1 MKKLALS
8 ALLALSLFG
17 FDSIKNSQPTPT
29 LKGKVVKAYTQAGY
43 GRHNSEWLFMDVKGN
58 DGKIHKVAIAPT
70 FRISNLPIKEGDE
83 VAVNGFTPPMFSNGV
98 IKAVDIYDMTQ
109 KKDYPISGCGN
120 CGGYYAYHHQGRY
133 YHHPEYHY

>member
-29 LKGKVVKAYTQAGY
+29 LKGKVVKAYTQTGY
-43 GRHNSEWLFMDVKGN
+43 GRHNSNWLFMDIKGN
-58 DGKIHKVAIAPT
+58 EGKIHKVAIAPT
-70 FRISNLPIKEGDE
+70 FRISNLSIKEGDE
-83 VAVNGFTPPMFSNGV
+83 VSVNGFTPTRFSNGV

-109 KKDYPISGCGN
+109 KRDYRVSGYGHN
-120 CGGYYAYHHQGRY
+120 RGHRQGHRHSSRYA
-133 YHHPEYHY
+133 HY

>member
-17 FDSIKNSQPTPT
+17 FDPIKNSQPTPT

-43 GRHNSEWLFMDVKGN
+43 GRMGNEWLFMDVKGN

-83 VAVNGFTPPMFSNGV
+83 VAVNGFSHPRFSNGV

-109 KKDYPISGCGN
+109 KKDYPISGWGN
-120 CGGYYAYHHQGRY
+120 CGGYAYHHKGGY

>member
-17 FDSIKNSQPTPT
+17 FDSIKNSQPVPT
-29 LKGKVVKAYTQAGY
+29 LKGKVVKAYTQAGS
-43 GRHNSEWLFMDVKGN
+43 GRMGNEWLFMDVKGN
-58 DGKIHKVAIAPT
+58 DGKIYKVAIAPT

-83 VAVNGFTPPMFSNGV
+83 VSVNGFTPLRFSNGV
-98 IKAVDIYDMTQ
+98 IKAVDIYDLTQ
-109 KKDYPISGCGN
+109 KKDYPISGWGN
-120 CGGYYAYHHQGRY
+120 CGGYYAYHHKGGY

>member
-8 ALLALSLFG
+8 ALLVLSLFG

-43 GRHNSEWLFMDVKGN
+43 GRMGNEWLFMDVKGN

-83 VAVNGFTPPMFSNGV
+83 VAVNGFTPPMFSNRV

-120 CGGYYAYHHQGRY
+120 CGGYYSH
-133 YHHPEYHY
+133 HHPEYHY